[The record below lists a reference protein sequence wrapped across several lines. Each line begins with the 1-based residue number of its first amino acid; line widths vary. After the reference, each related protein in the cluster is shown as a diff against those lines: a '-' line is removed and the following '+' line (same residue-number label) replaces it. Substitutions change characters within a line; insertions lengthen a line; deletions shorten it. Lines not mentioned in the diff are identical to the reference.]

1 MPRQVKTGGASPRRY
16 DARARRQR
24 AELRRQQVI
33 ESARA
38 RFQQDGFAAT
48 TMAAL
53 AADAEVSVEFV
64 YKAFGSKA
72 GVVRAIW
79 EQALRGQQPRAA
91 EARSDEVSQTA
102 EDPRVIL
109 RNWARLS
116 AEVSAVGAPIHALVK
131 AAAATDHEAAA
142 LLEEIEESRRKRMQH
157 NTQYLV
163 RGRHLRPG
171 VSPEQARD
179 ILMLG
184 AGELYEILVLRYGW
198 PTEPYIELVYTFLR
212 ASLLPD
218 SYD

>member
-1 MPRQVKTGGASPRRY
+1 MPREVKTGEASPRRY
-16 DARARRQR
+16 DATARRQR
-24 AELRRQQVI
+24 AQRRRLRVI

-38 RFQQDGFAAT
+38 RFEQDGFAAT

-53 AADAEVSVEFV
+53 AADAEVSVEFI

-72 GVVRAIW
+72 GVVRAVW
-79 EQALRGQQPRAA
+79 EHALRGQHPRPA
-91 EARSDEVSQTA
+91 EERSDEVSQTA

-131 AAAATDHEAAA
+131 AAAATDQEAAA
-142 LLEEIEESRRKRMQH
+142 LLEEIEESRRQRMQH

-163 RGRHLRPG
+163 HGRHLRPG
-171 VSPEQARD
+171 LSPEQARD

-198 PTEPYIELVYTFLR
+198 EAEPYVELVYKFLR
-212 ASLLPD
+212 TALLPD
-218 SYD
+218 